1 MRGNLNASKRQP
13 SVFVIHVRW
22 RATSKTIRVSAYTE
36 DVALRKAE
44 RMKENAGFWDM
55 VVLNDIKGAEPN
67 G

>member
-1 MRGNLNASKRQP
+1 MRAKISRIPNIY
-13 SVFVIHVRW
+13 VIRVGW
-22 RATSKTIRVSAYTE
+22 RATSKTIRVSAYSE

-44 RMKENAGFWDM
+44 RMKENTGFWDM